1 MKNIRF
7 SLATLAFAMIPFS
20 ATADTT
26 PEPWR
31 KCHPKQC
38 SNHGSLPVDLGKG
51 SCKAHPGSCK

>member
-1 MKNIRF
+1 MKIAVFIFLCF
-7 SLATLAFAMIPFS
+7 SVFTPTWA
-20 ATADTT
+20 ADGT